1 MAAAASG
8 DPRFDTGRLCLDL
21 VATAAGPPRGPG
33 ERVEPAELLDG
44 PERLGA
50 WLVRSGLVPSGTA
63 LAADHDWL
71 DRFRDLRELLR
82 RLVRAQLDSAQLDG
96 APADPAG
103 TPGPGPGPGP
113 ALISSL
119 GPDLDRLNALAAS
132 APCVIRAVPGRD
144 GTLVRALAGGPGC
157 AALLSDVARDAI
169 RLLTDPVARGRLREC
184 EGDSCSRVYLDTSRG
199 RRRRWCSSEICG
211 NRERVA
217 RHRRRSTARTSRPS
231 AATRSSSPPAAT
243 ATNATA
249 SGQS

>member
-21 VATAAGPPRGPG
+21 VATAAGRPRGPG
-33 ERVEPAELLDG
+33 EPVERLDG

-50 WLVRSGLVPSGTA
+50 WLIRSGLVPPGTA

-71 DRFRDLRELLR
+71 DRFRELRELLR
-82 RLVRAQLDSAQLDG
+82 RLVRAQLDGS
-96 APADPAG
+96 PADRAG
-103 TPGPGPGPGP
+103 VR
-113 ALISSL
+113 AL
-119 GPDLDRLNALAAS
+119 GPDLDRLNAFAAPAPS
-132 APCVIRAVPGRD
+132 AIRAVPGRD

-169 RLLTDPVARGRLREC
+169 RLLTDPVARSRLREC

-217 RHRRRSTARTSRPS
+217 RHRRRSTALN
-231 AATRSSSPPAAT
+231 AAPP
-243 ATNATA
+243 
-249 SGQS
+249 GQS

>member
-1 MAAAASG
+1 MAAASG

-33 ERVEPAELLDG
+33 DRAERLDG
-44 PERLGA
+44 PERLGV
-50 WLVRSGLVPSGTA
+50 WLVRSGLVPPGTA
-63 LAADHDWL
+63 LAADQDWL
-71 DRFRDLRELLR
+71 DRFRELRELLR
-82 RLVRAQLDSAQLDG
+82 RLVRAQLDG

-103 TPGPGPGPGP
+103 TPGPGSAPN
-113 ALISSL
+113 SSL
-119 GPDLDRLNALAAS
+119 GRDLDRLNALAAP
-132 APCVIRAVPGRD
+132 APSVIRAVPGRD

-217 RHRRRSTARTSRPS
+217 RHRRRSTARRSRPS
-231 AATRSSSPPAAT
+231 AAARSSSSPAAT
-243 ATNATA
+243 AANVTA

>member
-1 MAAAASG
+1 MAAASG

-21 VATAAGPPRGPG
+21 VATAAGPPRAPG
-33 ERVEPAELLDG
+33 ERAEPAERLDG
-44 PERLGA
+44 PERLGV
-50 WLVRSGLVPSGTA
+50 WLVRSGLVPPGTA
-63 LAADHDWL
+63 LAADQDWL
-71 DRFRDLRELLR
+71 DRFRELRELLR
-82 RLVRAQLDSAQLDG
+82 RLVRAQLDG

-103 TPGPGPGPGP
+103 TPAPGPGPGPGP
-113 ALISSL
+113 AL
-119 GPDLDRLNALAAS
+119 GPDLDRLNALAAP
-132 APCVIRAVPGRD
+132 APSVIRAVPGRD
-144 GTLVRALAGGPGC
+144 GTLVRALDGGPGC

-217 RHRRRSTARTSRPS
+217 RHRRRSTARRSRPS
-231 AATRSSSPPAAT
+231 PATRSPSSPPAAT
-243 ATNATA
+243 AASATA

>member
-44 PERLGA
+44 PERLGV
-50 WLVRSGLVPSGTA
+50 WLVRSGLVPPGTA

-71 DRFRDLRELLR
+71 DRFRELRELLR
-82 RLVRAQLDSAQLDG
+82 RLVRAQLDAQSDG

-103 TPGPGPGPGP
+103 TPGPGP
-113 ALISSL
+113 ALTSSL
-119 GPDLDRLNALAAS
+119 GSDLDRLNALAAP

-231 AATRSSSPPAAT
+231 AVTRSSSPPAAT
-243 ATNATA
+243 ATATNATA

>member
-33 ERVEPAELLDG
+33 ERVEPAERLDG
-44 PERLGA
+44 PERLGV
-50 WLVRSGLVPSGTA
+50 WLVRSGLVPPGTA
-63 LAADHDWL
+63 LAADQDWL
-71 DRFRDLRELLR
+71 DRFRELRELLR
-82 RLVRAQLDSAQLDG
+82 RLVRAQLDG
-96 APADPAG
+96 APADPAE
-103 TPGPGPGPGP
+103 TPGPGSGP
-113 ALISSL
+113 APSSSP
-119 GPDLDRLNALAAS
+119 GPDLDRLNALAAP
-132 APCVIRAVPGRD
+132 APSVISAVPGRD
-144 GTLVRALAGGPGC
+144 GTLVRALDGGPGC
-157 AALLSDVARDAI
+157 AALLSDIARDAI

-217 RHRRRSTARTSRPS
+217 RHRRRSTARRSRPS
-231 AATRSSSPPAAT
+231 AATRSSSAPGATTTAT
-243 ATNATA
+243 ATTNATA